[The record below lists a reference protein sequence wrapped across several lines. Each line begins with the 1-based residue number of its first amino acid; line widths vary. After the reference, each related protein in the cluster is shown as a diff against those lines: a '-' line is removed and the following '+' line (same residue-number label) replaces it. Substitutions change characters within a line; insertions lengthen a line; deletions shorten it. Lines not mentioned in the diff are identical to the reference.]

1 MVILDICMPD
11 LDGIQVL
18 ERLRRRH
25 RDLPVLMLTAHGH
38 LDTARRA
45 MQLGAYDYITKPFK
59 IDLVRKIVHEAL
71 QKPS

>member
-1 MVILDICMPD
+1 
-11 LDGIQVL
+11 
-18 ERLRRRH
+18 
-25 RDLPVLMLTAHGH
+25 
-38 LDTARRA
+38 